1 MELII
6 KLKQHT
12 PIIHFQHDQKGA
24 TLRATELKP
33 KLDRYIDK
41 LSIYYNGSILS
52 SVNKL
57 SEGNNQYR
65 LTISSPAIKETIIP
79 KILDKKTIKS
89 GAYDSI
95 EPLNSNPDN
104 KQKLNRSLYFG
115 DVKAMIKYNDVIT
128 LTLQS
133 FDRKMLAKVYLAL
146 PIMFAMENFGSRQNK
161 GFGSF
166 YISSFIKMPD
176 GFNDLCETD
185 FLKVEDIY
193 KNHIPNNVY
202 SFECTGDYIKTFKE
216 IFYFYNALKAGTNEG
231 GTYSKSLVTFK
242 SVYMV

>member
-65 LTISSPAIKETIIP
+65 LTIV
-79 KILDKKTIKS
+79 S
-89 GAYDSI
+89 GN
-95 EPLNSNPDN
+95 L
-104 KQKLNRSLYFG
+104 
-115 DVKAMIKYNDVIT
+115 
-128 LTLQS
+128 
-133 FDRKMLAKVYLAL
+133 KMY
-146 PIMFAMENFGSRQNK
+146 
-161 GFGSF
+161 
-166 YISSFIKMPD
+166 
-176 GFNDLCETD
+176 
-185 FLKVEDIY
+185 
-193 KNHIPNNVY
+193 
-202 SFECTGDYIKTFKE
+202 
-216 IFYFYNALKAGTNEG
+216 
-231 GTYSKSLVTFK
+231 
-242 SVYMV
+242 